1 MGNIFNLNEIGK
13 NIKALRLSKK
23 LTQEQLSKE
32 IKVSGKSA
40 INNWEHGSN
49 RPSDF
54 ALKNMANYFQVDS
67 IDIIFSNK
75 KQLKDFALK
84 SINYEIEIIKNKI
97 YNHTALNKI
106 ESDFWKDL
114 YEFYSLHS
122 LSFIMSIA
130 DLEVQEELLRSVKS
144 KTSHMFQALNILEN
158 MGEKE
163 YKSDLI
169 KNLKKT
175 INMELKNNTSILKR
189 KLIQEITSS
198 DTELINQDLDQV
210 FWDLKQEDFSISNL
224 KIIVPKL
231 LFKNITLYNLD
242 KSDFSDS
249 ITPFP
254 QVKILKEVLKSI
266 QLSIWDLSSSIGPDD
281 RYKIIIPMLKK
292 EKDFFYSLVRSITPL
307 IQNLEELG
315 YEGHFYDIGE
325 NEDIKD
331 TEYMDSYFKSIF
343 DSISP
348 YNRR

>member
-1 MGNIFNLNEIGK
+1 MSSIFNLKEIGK
-13 NIKALRLSKK
+13 NIKTLRLSKK

-54 ALKNMANYFQVDS
+54 ALKNMANYFQVNS

-75 KQLKDFALK
+75 KQLKDFALR
-84 SINYEIEIIKNKI
+84 SINYEIEIIQNKI
-97 YNHTALNKI
+97 YYHKALNKI
-106 ESDFWKDL
+106 ESSFWKDL

-130 DLEVQEELLRSVKS
+130 DLEVQEELLNSVRS
-144 KTSHMFQALNILEN
+144 KTSRTFQALNILEN

-169 KNLKKT
+169 KKIKET
-175 INMELKNNTSILKR
+175 ISIELKNNTSILKR

-198 DTELINQDLDQV
+198 DTELIKQNLDQI
-210 FWDLKQEDFSISNL
+210 FWDLKQENFATSNL

-242 KSDFSDS
+242 KSDFSDL

-254 QVKILKEVLKSI
+254 QIKILKEILKSI
-266 QLSIWDLSSSIGPDD
+266 QFSSWDLSSSIGPDD

-292 EKDFFYSLVRSITPL
+292 EKEFFYSLVRSITPL
-307 IQNLEELG
+307 IQKLAKLG
-315 YEGHFYDIGE
+315 YESHFYDIGE
-325 NEDIKD
+325 EENIKD
-331 TEYMDSYFKSIF
+331 TEYMDLYFKKIFNSI
-343 DSISP
+343 DS
-348 YNRR
+348 YNG